1 MLSVY
6 ISANDIDEDP
16 MAARTRTPKPRALDE
31 NGVPVPFER
40 KLKDGGKL
48 HTLLIKACPP
58 DPVTGAQS
66 VPLLAKKLDMSKQAL
81 NYAVAR
87 GKVRPGLAQKIVDL
101 ADGRVTLSD
110 FTPFVF
116 N

>member
-1 MLSVY
+1 MLSFY
-6 ISANDIDEDP
+6 MSATDNTEET
-16 MAARTRTPKPRALDE
+16 MNARKRTPKPRSVDDK
-31 NGVPVPFER
+31 GVPVPFER
-40 KLKDGGKL
+40 KRKNGGALHKL
-48 HTLLIKACPP
+48 FIEACPP
-58 DPVTGAQS
+58 DPVTGAKS

-81 NYAVAR
+81 NYAVVR

>member
-1 MLSVY
+1 MTT
-6 ISANDIDEDP
+6 
-16 MAARTRTPKPRALDE
+16 RTRTAKPRAVDE
-31 NGVPVPFER
+31 NGQPVPFER
-40 KLKDGGKL
+40 KLKDNGRLHKL
-48 HTLLIKACPP
+48 FIEACPP
-58 DPVTGAQS
+58 DPKTGAKS